1 MKYLPSYILLLLAAT
16 ACDKDDLERTY
27 DLTPRDNSPVLVMNA
42 LMDGGEESHSIE
54 LFTSYAQTTEMATA
68 SNLAVEI
75 NGSPVYAGASQ
86 KGGEVIYSAF
96 HSGDRLSIRATA
108 GSRTVSAEV
117 TVPEKPEILSCEGVL
132 SDGTMICH
140 ITLRDKPG
148 VKNWYRISVD
158 ESLAY
163 DHYSRYG
170 TLINHQEEYN
180 HSRDIDTSHDPVI
193 SSGYTSE
200 GNDLFSAMVP
210 ENTWHIFSDDG
221 FEGKEVTLRVD
232 VPVGS
237 LRERIAQLKD
247 WNENNGEDYEEFQN
261 IEGSFILKVYGI
273 SQDQYQYLKA
283 VTQME
288 FSGSDFNFL
297 VEPIPLPT
305 NVSGGLGLVA
315 VDMPTP
321 VRVESGL

>member
-1 MKYLPSYILLLLAAT
+1 MPCQAFGSSSAKSAGGISPS
-16 ACDKDDLERTY
+16 
-27 DLTPRDNSPVLVMNA
+27 
-42 LMDGGEESHSIE
+42 GGAGSANESAQAGSI
-54 LFTSYAQTTEMATA
+54 S
-68 SNLAVEI
+68 
-75 NGSPVYAGASQ
+75 
-86 KGGEVIYSAF
+86 
-96 HSGDRLSIRATA
+96 SIRICSTA

-140 ITLRDKPG
+140 VTLRDKPG

-170 TLINHQEEYN
+170 LISHQEEYN

-232 VPVGS
+232 IPVGS

-261 IEGSFILKVYGI
+261 IEGSFILKVCAI

-305 NVSGGLGLVA
+305 NITGGLGLVA
-315 VDMPTP
+315 VDMPAA
-321 VRVESGL
+321 VRIEAGL